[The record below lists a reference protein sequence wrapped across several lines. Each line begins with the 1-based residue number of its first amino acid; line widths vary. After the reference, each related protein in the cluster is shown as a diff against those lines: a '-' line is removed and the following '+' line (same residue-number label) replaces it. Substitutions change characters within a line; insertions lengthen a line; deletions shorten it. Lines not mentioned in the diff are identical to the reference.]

1 VARIS
6 IGKVT
11 TNDEAEPNYA
21 KVEIVTD
28 EYVVR
33 VKLAL
38 PDFAHLILGQI
49 MPCEVEVKPRTTRTP
64 AR

>member
-1 VARIS
+1 MARIS

-11 TNDEAEPNYA
+11 TNNDAEPYY
-21 KVEIVTD
+21 VRIEIITD
-28 EYVVR
+28 EYAIK
-33 VKLAL
+33 VKLSL